1 MKSLASRIVAWFKIH
16 QRDLPWRR
24 TRAPYAIHVS
34 EIMLQQTQVKTVIP
48 YWERWMRELPTIA
61 ALADAREDH
70 VLKLWQGL
78 GYYSRARNL
87 QKAARQIVQ
96 NHDGV
101 FPERFEDIL
110 ELPGVG
116 RYTAGAIASIAFG
129 QARPI
134 VDGNV
139 TRVLSRQLG
148 ANADHWPNAKLLV
161 ETAAPACSE
170 LNQGL
175 MELGATICLPR
186 QPICPAC
193 PIQKTCVA
201 FLQNRIAE
209 FPAPSERAKI
219 TERTFHASLIRKNG
233 SVLLRKRAAGQVNA
247 GYWELPNEEVEEP
260 TKETALP
267 LCTIKHTI
275 TRYRMTLKVYE
286 GQKQNPPGC
295 KWLELSDLMKVPLVN
310 AHSKAL
316 EKLGLIQSSKL

>member
-1 MKSLASRIVAWFKIH
+1 MKQLASRIVAWFKTH
-16 QRDLPWRR
+16 QRDLPWRH
-24 TRAPYAIHVS
+24 TRDPHAIHVS

-87 QKAARQIVQ
+87 QKAARLIVQ
-96 NHDGV
+96 NHNGV
-101 FPERFEDIL
+101 FPESFDAIL
-110 ELPGVG
+110 DLPGVG

-139 TRVLSRQLG
+139 ARVLSRQLG
-148 ANADHWPNAKLLV
+148 SNADHWPNAKLLV
-161 ETAAPACSE
+161 EAAAPACSE

-186 QPICPAC
+186 QPLCSAC
-193 PIQKTCVA
+193 PIRKTCVA
-201 FLQNRIAE
+201 FLQDRIGE
-209 FPAPSERAKI
+209 FPAPSQRAK
-219 TERTFHASLIRKNG
+219 TTARRFRASLIRKNG
-233 SVLLRKRAAGQVNA
+233 SILLRKRAAGQVNA
-247 GYWELPNEEVEEP
+247 GYWELPNDEVATP
-260 TKETALP
+260 AKATSQP

-275 TRYRMTLKVYE
+275 TRYRMTLEVHVGEKTE
-286 GQKQNPPGC
+286 LPNC
-295 KWLELSDLMKVPLVN
+295 KWLKISDLNKIPLVSSH
-310 AHSKAL
+310 AKAL
-316 EKLGLIQSSKL
+316 EKIGLLQPRET